1 MLCFELHHCNT
12 GEAFVRVSHV
22 YVLTYLCTTSHAL
35 GAGAFS
41 KEYSTESLFLWY
53 QGGLLINLFF
63 LFHAREVFKLNSDLH
78 NFQSR
83 HIHLSLGGFVQDLA
97 SLPIM
102 ASSQN

>member
-41 KEYSTESLFLWY
+41 KEYSTESLFLWC
-53 QGGLLINLFF
+53 QGGY
-63 LFHAREVFKLNSDLH
+63 
-78 NFQSR
+78 
-83 HIHLSLGGFVQDLA
+83 
-97 SLPIM
+97 
-102 ASSQN
+102 